1 MASVKGIERSQV
13 RLPIFTGLI
22 LLGIRGVA
30 LWLVVPVALIAWLF
44 WWPILRRSDIQLSQF
59 LGWVDLNLISA
70 IEHSVLRP
78 LIRVP
83 LPWTSTR
90 ELPNVTHR
98 IGTSDPA

>member
-1 MASVKGIERSQV
+1 VKGMQRSQA
-13 RLPIFTGLI
+13 RLTIFTGLI

-30 LWLVVPVALIAWLF
+30 LWLVVPVSLIAWPCL
-44 WWPILRRSDIQLSQF
+44 WPILRRRNIQLSQF

-78 LIRVP
+78 LIEVP
-83 LPWTSTR
+83 LPWTSTH

-98 IGTSDPA
+98 IGISDPA

>member
-1 MASVKGIERSQV
+1 MNGVEESQV
-13 RLPIFTGLI
+13 RLPIFTGLV

-30 LWLVVPVALIAWLF
+30 LWLVVPVSLFAWPCL
-44 WWPILRRSDIQLSQF
+44 WPILRRRNIQLSQF

-78 LIRVP
+78 LIGVP
-83 LPWTSTR
+83 IPWTSTR

-98 IGTSDPA
+98 IGISDPA